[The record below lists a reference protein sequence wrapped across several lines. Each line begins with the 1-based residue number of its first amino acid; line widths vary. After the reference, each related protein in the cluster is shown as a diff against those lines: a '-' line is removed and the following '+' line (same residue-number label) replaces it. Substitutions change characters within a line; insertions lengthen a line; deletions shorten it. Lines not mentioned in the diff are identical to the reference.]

1 MSSNDYIKTMT
12 FKIRFYTMYA
22 GEHDRNINIW
32 RRRHSN
38 GLREI
43 AETKK
48 QWTWT
53 KFCICSTSRLSVC
66 YVYWQ
71 RYCRGNK
78 IVKIIDWFAQKLSLK
93 SFSCKKSRFS
103 CKWLLMV
110 TVWLLFL
117 PSAINKNSWYI
128 NWKIENMRP
137 YPVRDLKMPED
148 LR

>member
-1 MSSNDYIKTMT
+1 MSSNNIKTMT

-32 RRRHSN
+32 RRRYSN

-43 AETKK
+43 AEKKK
-48 QWTWT
+48 QWTWA
-53 KFCICSTSRLSVC
+53 KLCICSTSRLSVC

-78 IVKIIDWFAQKLSLK
+78 IVKIIDWLTQTLSLK

-103 CKWLLMV
+103 CKWLLMI
-110 TVWLLFL
+110 TVWLLFYHRL
-117 PSAINKNSWYI
+117 LTKTADISIGKQ
-128 NWKIENMRP
+128 KIWGRIPRE
-137 YPVRDLKMPED
+137 VRKCQKT
-148 LR
+148 